1 MTDQE
6 AKQMRAACIADIQAA
21 MSREVYAT
29 KVESIDPRLGEY
41 IHDCANPDTNYSN
54 LYELLG
60 IRKFLRMLCT
70 YPFALDKVHKIYRAY
85 EHLLFS
91 GMQGRT
97 HYRLTPMQT
106 FQLAAPFGFMR
117 SEDDMRRI
125 CTEANYFVP
134 RKSSKTTL
142 AAFFNFWFFF
152 YEDYNAECYCTA
164 NSADQSKILFRL
176 TSDLIRQMDPEGKDI
191 RFTAT
196 EITWYDHNVRE
207 SKVCALSAGGRTKD
221 GLFAQLCCADE
232 YGSAGYVKERSD
244 MANLVNVVRGSMGPR
259 REPMTVITTT
269 AGREKNGPYQIKLQ
283 GIEESLTSEMDIP
296 LDGAA
301 HATDSDWQ
309 FALICKPD
317 QWEQD
322 DESLQRPDIW
332 RKVNH
337 HISVTVQPD
346 YYEREWKEMLTDPEK
361 RKEQVV
367 KLFNVWEADKV
378 RAWLNAGDIRK
389 LQVPMRIDDCK
400 GDDGWVTF
408 AGFDFSMGADLHAVS
423 YLAYNTESGDFFGD
437 TDIFVSEEALAD
449 SPIAALYRQWVEAG
463 WLQVSKG
470 RVITEDLF
478 INRIDQLIEK
488 GVFFRAFGYDSY
500 KSKIN
505 INNLR
510 QYLFNMGTDP
520 DKIVMPIS
528 QTIATYTGA
537 VDELEF
543 MIKSN
548 PALIHFSENPCL
560 CWQFGCCYLQESADG
575 INYKPIKSGSKES
588 TKVDSV
594 QALLTALIMYDKIN
608 GQAQM

>member
-6 AKQMRAACIADIQAA
+6 AKTIKAQCKADINAA
-21 MSREVYAT
+21 MMQTRYYS
-29 KVESIDPRLGEY
+29 KVAEIDPRLSEY
-41 IHDCANPDTNYSN
+41 IYQCADPNTDYSN

-97 HYRLTPMQT
+97 TYRLTPMQC

-117 SEDDMRRI
+117 SEEDMRRI

-207 SKVCALSAGGRTKD
+207 SKVCALSAGGKTKD
-221 GLFAQLCCADE
+221 GLFAQLCSADE
-232 YGSAGYVKERSD
+232 YGSAGYVKDHSD
-244 MANLVNVVRGSMGPR
+244 MANLVGVVEGSMGPR

-269 AGREKNGPYQIKLQ
+269 AGRVKEGPYEIKLR
-283 GIEESLTSEMDIP
+283 GIEDALRREMEVP
-296 LDGAA
+296 LDGQP
-301 HATDSDWQ
+301 HETINDWQ

-322 DESLQRPDIW
+322 DDSLQKPEVW

-337 HISVTVQPD
+337 HIGVTVQPD
-346 YYEREWKEMLTDPEK
+346 FYENEWKKMLQDPEK
-361 RKEQVV
+361 RKEQVT

-378 RAWLNAGDIRK
+378 RAWLTPADIRP
-389 LQVPMRIDDCK
+389 LQIDRTIADCK
-400 GDDGWVTF
+400 SEDGWVTF
-408 AGFDFSMGADLHAVS
+408 AGFDFSMGNDLHAVS
-423 YLAYNTESGDFFGD
+423 YLAYNTETGEFFAD
-437 TDIFVSEEALAD
+437 MDAFISEDAVAE
-449 SPIAALYRQWVEAG
+449 SPIGALYRQWIASG
-463 WLQVSKG
+463 HLHTCPG
-470 RVITEDLF
+470 RVVVEDMF
-478 INRIDQLIEK
+478 INRIEQLIEQD
-488 GVFFRAFGYDSY
+488 VFFRAFGYDSY

-510 QYLFNMGTDP
+510 QYLFDMGTDP
-520 DKIVMPIS
+520 DKVVYPIS
-528 QTIATYTGA
+528 QTIASYTA
-537 VDELEF
+537 PVDELEY

-548 PALIHFSENPCL
+548 PPLIRFSNNPM
-560 CWQFGCCYLQESADG
+560 WPWEFGCCYLQESTDG

-588 TKVDSV
+588 SKVDNV
-594 QALLTALIMYDKIN
+594 QALLSALICYDKIN
-608 GQAQM
+608 AQTQ

>member
-6 AKQMRAACIADIQAA
+6 AKTIKAQCKEDINAA
-21 MSREVYAT
+21 MMQTRYYA
-29 KVESIDPRLGEY
+29 KVAEIDPRLSEY
-41 IHDCANPDTNYSN
+41 IYQCADPNTDYSN

-97 HYRLTPMQT
+97 TYRLTPMQC

-117 SEDDMRRI
+117 SAEDMRRI

-207 SKVCALSAGGRTKD
+207 SKVCALSAGGKTKD
-221 GLFAQLCCADE
+221 GLFAQLCSADE
-232 YGSAGYVKERSD
+232 YGSAGYVKDHSD
-244 MANLVNVVRGSMGPR
+244 MANLVGVVEGSMGPR

-269 AGREKNGPYQIKLQ
+269 AGRVKEGPYEIKLR
-283 GIEESLTSEMDIP
+283 GIEYALRREMEVP
-296 LDGAA
+296 LDGQP
-301 HATDSDWQ
+301 HETVNDWQ

-322 DESLQRPDIW
+322 DDSLQKPDVW

-337 HISVTVQPD
+337 HIGVTVQPD
-346 YYEREWKEMLTDPEK
+346 FYDNEWKKMLQDPEK
-361 RKEQVV
+361 RKEQVT

-378 RAWLNAGDIRK
+378 RAWLTPADIRP
-389 LQVPMRIDDCK
+389 LQIDRTIADCK
-400 GDDGWVTF
+400 SEDGWVTF
-408 AGFDFSMGADLHAVS
+408 AGFDFSMGNDLHAVS
-423 YLAYNTESGDFFGD
+423 YLAYNTETGEFFAD
-437 TDIFVSEEALAD
+437 MDAFISEEAVAE
-449 SPIAALYRQWVEAG
+449 SPIGALYRQWI
-463 WLQVSKG
+463 VSGHLHTCPG
-470 RVITEDLF
+470 RVVVEDMF
-478 INRIDQLIEK
+478 INRIEQLIEQD
-488 GVFFRAFGYDSY
+488 VFFRAFGYDSY

-510 QYLFNMGTDP
+510 QYLFDMGTDP
-520 DKIVMPIS
+520 DKVVYPIS
-528 QTIATYTGA
+528 QTIASYTA
-537 VDELEF
+537 PVDELEF

-548 PALIHFSENPCL
+548 PPLIRFSNNPIWP
-560 CWQFGCCYLQESADG
+560 WQFGCCYLQESTDG

-588 TKVDSV
+588 TKVDNV
-594 QALLTALIMYDKIN
+594 QALLSALICYDKIN
-608 GQAQM
+608 AQTQ

>member
-70 YPFALDKVHKIYRAY
+70 YPFATDKVHKIYRAY

-117 SEDDMRRI
+117 SEEDMRRI

-207 SKVCALSAGGRTKD
+207 SKVCALSAGGKTKD
-221 GLFAQLCCADE
+221 GLFAQLCSADE
-232 YGSAGYVKERSD
+232 YGSAGYVKDHSD
-244 MANLVNVVRGSMGPR
+244 MANLVGVVEGSMGPR

-269 AGREKNGPYQIKLQ
+269 AGRVKEGPYEIKLR
-283 GIEESLTSEMDIP
+283 GIESSLTSEMDIP
-296 LDGAA
+296 LDGQP
-301 HATDSDWQ
+301 HETIYDWQ

-322 DESLQRPDIW
+322 DDSLQKPEVW

-337 HISVTVQPD
+337 HIGVTVQPD
-346 YYEREWKEMLTDPEK
+346 FYDNEWKKMLQDPEK
-361 RKEQVV
+361 RKEQVT

-378 RAWLNAGDIRK
+378 RAWLMPADIRP
-389 LQVPMRIDDCK
+389 LQIDRTIADCK
-400 GDDGWVTF
+400 SEDGWVTF
-408 AGFDFSMGADLHAVS
+408 AGFDFSMGNDLHAVS
-423 YLAYNTESGDFFGD
+423 YLAYNTEMGEFFAD
-437 TDIFVSEEALAD
+437 MDAFISEDAVTE
-449 SPIAALYRQWVEAG
+449 SPIGALYRQWIAG
-463 WLQVSKG
+463 GHLHTCPG
-470 RVITEDLF
+470 RVVVEDMF
-478 INRIDQLIEK
+478 INRIEQLIEQD
-488 GVFFRAFGYDSY
+488 VFFRAFGYDSY

-510 QYLFNMGTDP
+510 QYLFDMGTDP
-520 DKIVMPIS
+520 DKVVYPIS
-528 QTIATYTGA
+528 QTIASYTA
-537 VDELEF
+537 PVDELEF

-548 PALIHFSENPCL
+548 PPLIRFSNNPM
-560 CWQFGCCYLQESADG
+560 WPWEFGCCYLQESTDG

-588 TKVDSV
+588 TKVDNV
-594 QALLTALIMYDKIN
+594 QALLSALICYDKIN
-608 GQAQM
+608 AQTQ